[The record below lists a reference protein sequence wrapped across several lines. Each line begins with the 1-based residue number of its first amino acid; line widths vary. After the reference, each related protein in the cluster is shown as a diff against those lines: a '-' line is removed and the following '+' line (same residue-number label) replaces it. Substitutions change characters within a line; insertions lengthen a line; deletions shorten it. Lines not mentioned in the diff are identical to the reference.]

1 MLRELREEVGT
12 DNAEILGHHPE
23 WLSYDL
29 PPHLL
34 GRALGGRYRGQRQL
48 WFALRYLGG
57 DDEIRLDLDPH
68 PEFDAWRWL
77 PLDALPTLEVGF
89 KRSTYA
95 ILATAFAPY
104 AAAATRIAPRM
115 LRLAWSLARQTVAG
129 YIEDD
134 ALSRGAAIAY
144 YTVFA
149 IAPVLVIVISIAG
162 LVYGQEAARGAIVG
176 QLQDMMGHDAAEAI
190 QAMIA
195 SAGNRRSGTLG
206 AILGFGALLL
216 TASGVFGE
224 MQTGLNRIWKAEPKT
239 STVSRLVRAR
249 AASLG
254 LVAALGFL
262 LMVSLAVSAAITA
275 FSDML
280 RHVLPDIDLLLRV
293 INFLIS
299 LGLISALFAAI
310 YKILPDV
317 PTTWADV
324 GVGAVV
330 TAFLFTLGKTVI
342 GLYIGSSQV
351 ASSYGAA
358 GALVIVLL
366 WVYYSAQIFLLGAEF
381 TRAWAAHHGSAAAAG
396 V

>member
-1 MLRELREEVGT
+1 
-12 DNAEILGHHPE
+12 
-23 WLSYDL
+23 
-29 PPHLL
+29 
-34 GRALGGRYRGQRQL
+34 
-48 WFALRYLGG
+48 
-57 DDEIRLDLDPH
+57 
-68 PEFDAWRWL
+68 
-77 PLDALPTLEVGF
+77 
-89 KRSTYA
+89 
-95 ILATAFAPY
+95 
-104 AAAATRIAPRM
+104 M
-115 LRLAWSLARQTVAG
+115 LRLAWSLAKQTVAG
-129 YIEDD
+129 YVEDD

-190 QAMIA
+190 QTMIA
-195 SAGNRRSGTLG
+195 SAGNKRSGTLG
-206 AILGFGALLL
+206 AVLGFGALLL

-224 MQTGLNRIWKAEPKT
+224 MQTGLNRIWKAEPKS

-275 FSDML
+275 FSHML
-280 RHVLPDIDLLLRV
+280 QHVLPDIDLLLRV
-293 INFLIS
+293 VNFLIS
-299 LGLISALFAAI
+299 LVLISTLFAAI

-330 TAFLFTLGKTVI
+330 TAFLFTVGKTVI

-381 TRAWAAHHGSAAAAG
+381 TRAWAAHHGSAAAG
-396 V
+396 GG

>member
-1 MLRELREEVGT
+1 ML
-12 DNAEILGHHPE
+12 
-23 WLSYDL
+23 
-29 PPHLL
+29 
-34 GRALGGRYRGQRQL
+34 
-48 WFALRYLGG
+48 
-57 DDEIRLDLDPH
+57 
-68 PEFDAWRWL
+68 
-77 PLDALPTLEVGF
+77 
-89 KRSTYA
+89 K
-95 ILATAFAPY
+95 
-104 AAAATRIAPRM
+104 
-115 LRLAWSLARQTVAG
+115 LAWSLAKETVAG

-190 QAMIA
+190 QTMIA
-195 SAGNRRSGTLG
+195 SANNKRSGTLG

-275 FSDML
+275 FSHML
-280 RHVLPDIDLLLRV
+280 QHVLPNIDLLLRAV
-293 INFLIS
+293 NFLIS
-299 LGLISALFAAI
+299 LLLISTLFATI
-310 YKILPDV
+310 YKILPDA
-317 PTTWADV
+317 PTTWKDV

-330 TAFLFTLGKTVI
+330 TAFLFTVGKTVI

-396 V
+396 T

>member
-1 MLRELREEVGT
+1 
-12 DNAEILGHHPE
+12 
-23 WLSYDL
+23 
-29 PPHLL
+29 
-34 GRALGGRYRGQRQL
+34 
-48 WFALRYLGG
+48 
-57 DDEIRLDLDPH
+57 
-68 PEFDAWRWL
+68 
-77 PLDALPTLEVGF
+77 
-89 KRSTYA
+89 
-95 ILATAFAPY
+95 
-104 AAAATRIAPRM
+104 M
-115 LRLAWSLARQTVAG
+115 LRLAWSLAKQTVAG

-190 QAMIA
+190 QTMIA
-195 SAGNRRSGTLG
+195 SAGNKRSGTLG
-206 AILGFGALLL
+206 AILGFGALVL

-275 FSDML
+275 FSHML
-280 RHVLPDIDLLLRV
+280 QHVLPDVDLLLRV
-293 INFLIS
+293 VNFLIS
-299 LGLISALFAAI
+299 LVLISTLFAAI
-310 YKILPDV
+310 YKILPDA
-317 PTTWADV
+317 PTTWTDV

-381 TRAWAAHHGSAAAAG
+381 TRAWAAHRGSAAAPG
-396 V
+396 T